1 MHKISIITYY
11 VQECLGEWQYTWER
25 NSCKETNKNGD
36 KEASP
41 AELHSTR
48 KLNVYET
55 SQEQNQLTK
64 LQMLPAEPFT
74 FMGNIWN
81 EEEKNHLTGAT
92 L

>member
-1 MHKISIITYY
+1 MHAYK
-11 VQECLGEWQYTWER
+11 
-25 NSCKETNKNGD
+25 KNV
-36 KEASP
+36 P

-74 FMGNIWN
+74 FMGNISDIIIHGIAPTPN
-81 EEEKNHLTGAT
+81 EYDALKTNMPESTKVGVASVHQLR
-92 L
+92 LCSRKL